1 MAHIDTVHRIIEA
14 WKRGDIETVLDAVC
28 EDVVYHYHVGSR
40 PLEGREAIRRFLE
53 KFGAGQTE
61 IAWSITRH
69 SETGDLLMV
78 EGVDDYV
85 NAEGVR
91 IRTPYAGVFEFR
103 DGRIWRWRDYV
114 DSAAIAAAR
123 AGKPVPS
130 WVEPLL
136 VAESGSA

>member
-1 MAHIDTVHRIIEA
+1 MLTETQDLRILDLKPLPTPAEVIRTLPRDANVTRTV
-14 WKRGDIETVLDAVC
+14 
-28 EDVVYHYHVGSR
+28 
-40 PLEGREAIRRFLE
+40 LEGRDAIRRFLE

-61 IAWSITRH
+61 IAWSISRH

-103 DGRIWRWRDYV
+103 DGRIWRWRGG
-114 DSAAIAAAR
+114 AWAI
-123 AGKPVPS
+123 
-130 WVEPLL
+130 
-136 VAESGSA
+136 

>member
-1 MAHIDTVHRIIEA
+1 MLSTTIMLAPALGDVY
-14 WKRGDIETVLDAVC
+14 KRQ
-28 EDVVYHYHVGSR
+28 
-40 PLEGREAIRRFLE
+40 LEGRDAIRRFLE

-123 AGKPVPS
+123 AGQPVPA

-136 VAESGSA
+136 AGESGSA

>member
-1 MAHIDTVHRIIEA
+1 MAHIDTVHRIIAA
-14 WKRGDIETVLDAVC
+14 WKRGNIETVLDAVC

-53 KFGAGQTE
+53 KFGARQTE

-123 AGKPVPS
+123 AGEPVPP

-136 VAESGSA
+136 SQKTGSA